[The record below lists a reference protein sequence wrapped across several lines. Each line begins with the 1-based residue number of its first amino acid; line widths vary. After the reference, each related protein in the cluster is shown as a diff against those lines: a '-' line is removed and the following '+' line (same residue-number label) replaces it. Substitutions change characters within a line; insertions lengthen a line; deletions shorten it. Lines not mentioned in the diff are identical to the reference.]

1 MKLLIACGWLMV
13 AALAGVGLYDI
24 AYEVD
29 RMTGELA
36 TLEREIRRESESI
49 HVLSAEWT
57 YLARPVRIAEL
68 TVRYLP
74 ELRRLEVDQIGRMD
88 DLRTLP
94 PADTLEALPR
104 PRPAT
109 PASFMAHWGRAAR

>member
-1 MKLLIACGWLMV
+1 MRMLIICGWLMI
-13 AALAGVGLYDI
+13 AALAGAGLYGI

-29 RMTGELA
+29 RMRVDLA
-36 TLEREIRRESESI
+36 KLDHDIRKESESI

-68 TVRYLP
+68 TERYLP
-74 ELRRLEVDQIGRMD
+74 ELRQMTAEQISRIDQ
-88 DLRTLP
+88 LP
-94 PADTLEALPR
+94 AESPSPILKALPR

-109 PASFMAHWGRAAR
+109 PASMTAPR

>member
-1 MKLLIACGWLMV
+1 MRMLFICGWLMI
-13 AALAGVGLYDI
+13 AALAGAGLYGI

-29 RMTGELA
+29 RMRINLA
-36 TLEREIRRESESI
+36 TLDREIRKESESI

-68 TVRYLP
+68 TERYLP
-74 ELRRLEVDQIGRMD
+74 ELRQLTADQISRID
-88 DLRTLP
+88 DMPVESTSPILR
-94 PADTLEALPR
+94 ALPR

-109 PASFMAHWGRAAR
+109 PASMTVPR